1 MAPSTF
7 DNPGM
12 DARATTGSERAAMV
26 PPARGRRSLLAAL
39 GAFVLALITP
49 GCVLFTNPKGIAVS
63 STPPGATV
71 KIASKDTGYVTPCVI
86 DLDPEDDTRI
96 DIELKGYMTETRYVS
111 SDYDVYAILWREL
124 SVGLDNWDF
133 WPFFNFRDLFVPVK
147 VSERVYP
154 ARIYVKLDR
163 AADHVAPV
171 SR

>member
-1 MAPSTF
+1 MTHSTF

-12 DARATTGSERAAMV
+12 DQLPIQTTSI
-26 PPARGRRSLLAAL
+26 GRRSMLAA
-39 GAFVLALITP
+39 AATFALALMLSLTTA
-49 GCVLFTNPKGIAVS
+49 GCVLFTHPKGIAVS

-71 KIASKDTGYVTPCVI
+71 KIADKDTGFVTPCVI
-86 DLDPEDDTRI
+86 DLDPDDDTRV

-111 SDYDVYAILWREL
+111 SDHEVYAILWREM
-124 SVGLDNWDF
+124 SVGFDNWDF
-133 WPFFNFRDLFVPVK
+133 WPFVNFRDFFVPVK